1 MFTAYRSVNSEFE
14 YYINLHM
21 GFCADELDTFGLGF
35 VNSTDDI
42 LWYMY
47 MYIDGQY
54 LKLQD

>member
-1 MFTAYRSVNSEFE
+1 MFTVYRRVNSEFE
-14 YYINLHM
+14 SYINLYM

-47 MYIDGQY
+47 MYILMDNI
-54 LKLQD
+54 